1 MTTDVIV
8 SSSAEEARDPVV
20 GTNRACSNRR
30 SEEYKYGCSI
40 SETAGRYMP
49 QMQIKKETIIA
60 VNDSVILQETVEIRE
75 LQDKK
80 EDLSIGTM

>member
-1 MTTDVIV
+1 MEREQEKRRKIERKKGDKSLSLKVEYTSKCWRGTMTTDVIV

-49 QMQIKKETIIA
+49 
-60 VNDSVILQETVEIRE
+60 
-75 LQDKK
+75 
-80 EDLSIGTM
+80 